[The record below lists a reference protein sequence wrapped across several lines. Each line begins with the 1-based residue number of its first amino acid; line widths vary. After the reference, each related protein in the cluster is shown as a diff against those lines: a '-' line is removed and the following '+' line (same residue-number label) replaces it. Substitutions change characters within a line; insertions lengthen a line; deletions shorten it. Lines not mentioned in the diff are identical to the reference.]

1 MASIADAE
9 RAQKQLRER
18 FGRLP
23 GVRGIGVTWDE
34 SGDAH
39 VRVNV
44 DSSFRD
50 EVRGLIPTEFDG
62 VAIELRSVRAMR
74 SFAGGS

>member
-9 RAQKQLRER
+9 RVQKLVRER

-23 GVRGIGVTWDE
+23 GVRGVGVTWNDR
-34 SGDAH
+34 GDAH

-44 DSSFRD
+44 ESGLREKFSS
-50 EVRGLIPTEFDG
+50 LIPSEVNG

-74 SFAGGS
+74 TFAGDR

>member
-9 RAQKQLRER
+9 RAQKVVRKR

-23 GVRGIGVTWDE
+23 GVRGVGVTWTE

-39 VRVNV
+39 VRINV
-44 DSSFRD
+44 DRNFRD
-50 EVRGLIPTEFDG
+50 QVGEVIPPEIDG
-62 VAIELRSVRAMR
+62 VKIELRSVSGMR
-74 SFAGGS
+74 TFASHK